1 MKTNRI
7 IDEEIYGF
15 KAKDILESLLIPI
28 KIKNLKI
35 EDIKLNNESI
45 TLMEEFAKRLS
56 EKLDRKPSAI
66 YKVVSK
72 IPISYKIIPSTVR
85 NRILRIKAGN
95 TSIDYVG
102 KLNLEKIRLKFLE
115 KIGYSINGSED
126 KKICIITH
134 DVESEK
140 GLRRALKLKEIE
152 EKYEV
157 ESTWFLLTKEY
168 SLDKK
173 MVKRLSENGEIALH
187 GDRHEAK
194 FYSLKKGEIVERL
207 KKSKE
212 KLEEV
217 TEEEV
222 IGFRAPLLQYNKK
235 MLEVVG
241 EAGFQYDSSAPAW
254 EPLNPLAMKQDGIE
268 LLNPIKIN
276 GLIEVPVT
284 LVQDHQ
290 MLHILMFKPEQ
301 AIEYWI
307 EEMNNIEKLG
317 GISVL
322 LIHPD
327 YELASDKSIALYENL
342 LKKLKQMGVSLSSLS
357 NVQHQL
363 I

>member
-1 MKTNRI
+1 MKANRI

-15 KAKDILESLLIPI
+15 KVKDMLESLLIPI
-28 KIKNLKI
+28 KIKNQKI
-35 EDIKLNNESI
+35 RDIELDNESI

-66 YKVVSK
+66 YKLASK
-72 IPISYKIIPSTVR
+72 IPISYRIMPSTVR

-102 KLNLEKIRLKFLE
+102 KLKLEKIRLKFLE
-115 KIGYSINGSED
+115 KIGYSINGSEE
-126 KKICIITH
+126 KGICIITH

-140 GLRRALKLKEIE
+140 GLRRALKLKEVE
-152 EKYEV
+152 EKYEI
-157 ESTWFLLTKEY
+157 ESTWFLLTEEY

-173 MVKRLSENGEIALH
+173 IVKRLAESGEIALH
-187 GDRHEAK
+187 GDKHEAK
-194 FYSLKKGEIVERL
+194 FYNLKKDKIVERL
-207 KKSKE
+207 KKGKE

-217 TEEEV
+217 AEKEV

-235 MLEVVG
+235 ILEAVS
-241 EAGFQYDSSAPAW
+241 EAGFKYDSSAPAW
-254 EPLNPLAMKQDGIE
+254 EPLNPLTMKQDGIE

-276 GLIEVPVT
+276 GIMEMPIT

-290 MLHILMFKPEQ
+290 MFYILKFKPEQ
-301 AIEYWI
+301 TIEQWI
-307 EEMNNIEKLG
+307 EKINEIEKLG

-327 YELASDKSIALYENL
+327 YELANNKSIRLYEDL
-342 LKKLKQMGVSLSSLS
+342 LKKIKQMVVSISSLS
-357 NVQHQL
+357 NIQDL
-363 I
+363 LK